1 MHDLRDPRGDKP
13 ESLAGY
19 LESMSKVI
27 FTSGINW
34 KVVEAKWPGITE
46 ALGGFDVEKVARL
59 TPDDIARLAA
69 DSRLIRNRKKIEA
82 IADNAAML
90 LELDKA
96 PGGFAGYLS
105 SLGSFEAQTADMT
118 RHFRFLGTTSA
129 PMFLAMVG
137 EPIPESY
144 VCEQRRRGRGQGR
157 VDGGLGACRQR
168 LAEPEHGRNYGAQ
181 SLVLLGRSVRRLRG

>member
-1 MHDLRDPRGDKP
+1 MHDPRGEKP

-46 ALGGFDVEKVARL
+46 AFGGFDVESVARL
-59 TPDDIARLAA
+59 SPEDIDRLAG
-69 DSRLIRNRKKIEA
+69 DTRLIRNRKKIEA

-90 LELDKA
+90 LELDKS
-96 PGGFAGYLS
+96 PGGFAGYMR
-105 SLGSFEAQTADMT
+105 SLGDFESKVADMT
-118 RHFRFLGTTSA
+118 RHFRFLGPTSA
-129 PMFLAMVG
+129 PIFLAMVG

-144 VCEQRRRGRGQGR
+144 VCEQMRKMSKGS
-157 VDGGLGACRQR
+157 
-168 LAEPEHGRNYGAQ
+168 H
-181 SLVLLGRSVRRLRG
+181 

>member
-19 LESMSKVI
+19 LERMSKVI
-27 FTSGINW
+27 FTSGMNW
-34 KVVEAKWPGITE
+34 KVVEAKWPGIME
-46 ALGGFDVEKVARL
+46 AFGSFDVQKVARL
-59 TPDDIARLAA
+59 TPDDMDRLVG
-69 DSRLIRNRKKIEA
+69 DPRVIRNRKKIEA

-105 SLGSFEAQTADMT
+105 SLGGFEAQTADMT
-118 RHFRFLGTTSA
+118 RHFRFLGATSA
-129 PMFLAMVG
+129 PIFLAMVG

-144 VCEQRRRGRGQGR
+144 VCEQLARYGGGG
-157 VDGGLGACRQR
+157 GGLR
-168 LAEPEHGRNYGAQ
+168 PT
-181 SLVLLGRSVRRLRG
+181 

>member
-1 MHDLRDPRGDKP
+1 MHDPRGEKP

-34 KVVEAKWPGITE
+34 KVVEAKWPGIKE
-46 ALGGFDVEKVARL
+46 AFGGFEVENV
-59 TPDDIARLAA
+59 ARLAA
-69 DSRLIRNRKKIEA
+69 DDIDRLAADQRLIRNRKKIEA

-90 LELDKA
+90 LELEKT

-105 SLGSFEAQTADMT
+105 SLGDFEAKTADLT
-118 RHFRFLGTTSA
+118 RHFKVLGPTSA
-129 PMFLAMVG
+129 SIFLAMVG

-144 VCEQRRRGRGQGR
+144 VCEQTRKFGS
-157 VDGGLGACRQR
+157 GGGTKA
-168 LAEPEHGRNYGAQ
+168 G
-181 SLVLLGRSVRRLRG
+181 